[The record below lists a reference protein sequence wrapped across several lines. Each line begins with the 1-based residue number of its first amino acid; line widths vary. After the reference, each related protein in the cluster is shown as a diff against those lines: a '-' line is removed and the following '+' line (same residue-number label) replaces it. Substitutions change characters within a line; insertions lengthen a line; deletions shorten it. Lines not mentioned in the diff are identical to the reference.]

1 MAHDTDIDEKM
12 NRIETLIDQLETGDL
27 SITNAEQLHD
37 EGQQLIDECRMLI
50 TQGDGE
56 IIVRES

>member
-1 MAHDTDIDEKM
+1 MAHDTKIDEKM

-37 EGQQLIDECRMLI
+37 EGQQLIDECRTLI

-56 IIVRES
+56 IIVREN

>member
-1 MAHDTDIDEKM
+1 MAHDTEITEKIDCI
-12 NRIETLIDQLETGDL
+12 RTLIDQLEAGDL

-37 EGQQLIDECRMLI
+37 EGQQLLDECRTLI

-56 IIVRES
+56 IIEREG